1 MFFSASATERQ
12 ETLAETKRSRERDR
26 TANQP
31 EENSLSG
38 TSTARENDVTGCNR
52 RANLAETSFYVYLR
66 RPMNMENGTKYGL
79 DKRRRA

>member
-12 ETLAETKRSRERDR
+12 ETLAETKRSRGRDR

-31 EENSLSG
+31 EENSSSG
-38 TSTARENDVTGCNR
+38 TSTVREKECNR
-52 RANLAETSFYVYLR
+52 KANLAETSFYVYLR
-66 RPMNMENGTKYGL
+66 RPMNMKNGTKYGL